1 MLARKAGGC
10 PRSTYHCAHSGWQ
23 GQRIMP
29 PLLFSPRQTM
39 AHDVKTE
46 LIALLT
52 QARDSVAPT
61 ASATPIQ
68 IERPRDP
75 SHGDFAT
82 NLAML
87 LAKAATAGRATGFAA
102 HQRR

>member
-1 MLARKAGGC
+1 
-10 PRSTYHCAHSGWQ
+10 
-23 GQRIMP
+23 
-29 PLLFSPRQTM
+29 M

-87 LAKAATAGRATGFAA
+87 LAKALKKNPREIAQQLLA
-102 HQRR
+102 